1 MRAHPLTLAL
11 LALSVG
17 CSDDRL
23 TDPLAPPGLALTLAP
38 STDTLYVDDA
48 LATGTSVQLVVSAT
62 SRGDPVAVPP
72 GRVFA
77 SADPAVAVVDSTS
90 GVVTAVAPGT
100 SEVSVRVN
108 DVKGYATI
116 VVLNVVRSVQLS
128 APATQALAGD
138 TIPLSATVLGW
149 QGQAL
154 AGQPIVWT
162 SSNPAAT
169 VAADGKVVFS
179 AAGSAT
185 ITATSAGASASV
197 DLAALTREFV
207 GGSVGSIASGMDAT
221 CGLLPLGRTF
231 CFGLEPLVGVARD
244 TSCFGDATP
253 NAILPCTLIPLQIA
267 GQLQLTSV
275 TVGDSVACGLDAQ
288 GRAYCWGDNSYGEI
302 GNGVSIVGSSTLPA
316 RVTGP
321 LAMQATFASV
331 AAGRTHVCA
340 LDAGGRAYCWG
351 ADSAYQLG
359 NGDELRVNSS
369 TPIPVRDTM
378 TSYSAIAAGRAHTC
392 AIRASDGVAVC
403 WGANGVGQLG
413 RGTFGDSSDVP
424 MPVLG
429 GQRFTQ
435 LSTSA
440 DFTCGLT
447 TGGTIYCWG
456 YDMTDAGGIHRVSG
470 QTGQA
475 ADSITA
481 SPAALSGTGY
491 VSVAAGW
498 NHACA
503 LTAAGVAACWGDNF
517 FGQLGRTTSD
527 LNSQATP
534 ADVSSGPSFSAVS
547 AGSRTTCAVA
557 ADGAYC
563 WGSAVYGAT
572 GNQIQ
577 ALKVFAPSKTA
588 TPR

>member
-1 MRAHPLTLAL
+1 MRAHALTLAL

-48 LATGTSVQLVVSAT
+48 LATATSVQLVVSAT

-77 SADPAVAVVDSTS
+77 SADPGVAVVDSIS

-100 SEVSVRVN
+100 SQLSVRVN

-116 VVLNVVRSVQLS
+116 VVLNVVRSVQL
-128 APATQALAGD
+128 ATVSSQALAGD
-138 TIPLSATVLGW
+138 TIPLTATVLGW
-149 QGQAL
+149 QGQPL
-154 AGQPIVWT
+154 TGQPIVWT
-162 SSNPAAT
+162 SSNPIAT
-169 VAADGKVVFS
+169 VTPDGKVVFS

-185 ITATSAGASASV
+185 INAASASTSASV
-197 DLAALTREFV
+197 DLSALAREFV
-207 GGSVGSIASGMDAT
+207 GGGAGSIASGMDAT
-221 CGLLPLGRTF
+221 CGLLPLGKTF
-231 CFGLEPLVGVARD
+231 CFGLAPLVGVARD

-253 NAILPCTLIPLQIA
+253 NAILPCTLVPLQIA
-267 GQLQLTSV
+267 GQLQLTAV
-275 TVGDSVACGLDAQ
+275 TVGDSVACGLNAQ
-288 GRAYCWGDNSYGEI
+288 GRAYCWGDDSYGEI
-302 GNGVSIVGSSTLPA
+302 GNGVALVGSSALPA

-321 LAMQATFASV
+321 LSAQATFSTIS
-331 AAGRTHVCA
+331 AGRTHVCA
-340 LDAGGRAYCWG
+340 LDPVGRAYCWG

-359 NGDELRVNSS
+359 NGDTLRVNSS
-369 TPIPVRDTM
+369 TPIPVQGT
-378 TSYSAIAAGRAHTC
+378 TVYSAIAAGRAHSC

-424 MPVLG
+424 MPVVG

-435 LSTSA
+435 LSTKG

-447 TGGTIYCWG
+447 SGATIYCWG
-456 YDMTDAGGIHRVSG
+456 YDMTDAGGIHRISG

-475 ADSITA
+475 ADSISA
-481 SPAALSGTGY
+481 SPVAIAGTGY
-491 VSVAAGW
+491 TSVAAGW

-503 LTAAGVAACWGDNF
+503 LTAGGSTECWGDDYY
-517 FGQLGRTTSD
+517 GQLGRNTSD
-527 LNSQATP
+527 RNSHAAPDT
-534 ADVSSGPSFSAVS
+534 VVTGPVFTAIS
-547 AGSRTTCAVA
+547 AGSRSTCAVA

-572 GNQIQ
+572 GTQIQ
-577 ALKVFAPSKTA
+577 ALKVLAPRKTA
-588 TPR
+588 IPQ